1 MGELKEEVVVELIT
15 LFEQVA
21 IEGNDKEDL
30 SPEEMVSF
38 LRVTAAAMVVEAPTE
53 PFMPM
58 RLFQAANMLHKRLEE
73 KI

>member
-1 MGELKEEVVVELIT
+1 MDELKEIAAVELIK
-15 LFEQVA
+15 LFEQTA
-21 IEGNDKEDL
+21 IEGDDENDL

-38 LRVTAAAMVVEAPTE
+38 LRVTAAAMVIEDPTK

-58 RLFQAANMLHKRLEE
+58 RLFQAANMLHARLEE